1 MKSLFNILDLAKN
14 KFIKKVFWPSSIAVF
29 GPNTEKIKTQQHT
42 ITEPNTVYGISK
54 LAGERWCEY
63 YFNKYNV
70 DVVSLRYPG
79 LIGWK
84 SNPGGGTTDYAVHI
98 FHEAIKNKKYTS
110 FLSKDTTLPMMYMAD
125 AIKATLKIMESDS
138 DKIKIR
144 SSYNI
149 SGCSFNPKELANEI
163 KSYIPD
169 FKISYN
175 SDYRQEIADSWPD
188 SLEDS
193 LAKEHWGWQAEYNM
207 PKLVEE
213 MIKNLNAK
221 YDC

>member
-1 MKSLFNILDLAKN
+1 MF
-14 KFIKKVFWPSSIAVF
+14 
-29 GPNTEKIKTQQHT
+29 
-42 ITEPNTVYGISK
+42 
-54 LAGERWCEY
+54 
-63 YFNKYNV
+63 
-70 DVVSLRYPG
+70 
-79 LIGWK
+79 
-84 SNPGGGTTDYAVHI
+84 
-98 FHEAIKNKKYTS
+98 
-110 FLSKDTTLPMMYMAD
+110 MAD

-149 SGCSFNPKELANEI
+149 SGCSFNPEELANEI
-163 KSYIPD
+163 QFYIPN
-169 FKISYN
+169 FKISYS

-193 LAKEHWGWQAEYNM
+193 PAKEHWGWQAEYSM